1 MEPAQLAI
9 QSMQSGSCSAP
20 ITTVPPCCRA
30 MASAGAALS
39 AALESAL
46 AELLDVLLGE
56 FDEHPASTSALAV
69 NPAINAAPSRTGR
82 GEELGRLMRSS
93 LNICAEIELP
103 AGPMPKPNTREAK
116 RKRKGL

>member
-1 MEPAQLAI
+1 
-9 QSMQSGSCSAP
+9 
-20 ITTVPPCCRA
+20 

-46 AELLDVLLGE
+46 AELLVE